1 VPTAYRPKGYGRF
14 IVMTIPADLVEAHSW
29 IKPGLQ
35 FKMKQGGNRV
45 ILEVNPGSFDAKTLK
60 SGNAVKLQVR
70 DIPEGIY
77 DIEVKDK
84 RIILTYI
91 EEGYVVQATKYLGDS
106 VRTTIPA
113 ALARKL
119 GIKSGDKFRVKV
131 VANRIV
137 FEPLGL
143 ENGKDLIPVS
153 REVKEKLEKLSGIT
167 GKSIEELVVA
177 LVEKYLEVK

>member
-14 IVMTIPADLVEAHSW
+14 VVMTIPADLIKAHSW
-29 IKPGLQ
+29 IKPSLQ
-35 FKMKQGGNRV
+35 FKMKQEVNRI
-45 ILEVNPGSFDAKTLK
+45 ILEVDPESFDAKTLK
-60 SGNAVKLQVR
+60 SGNAIKLQVR

-77 DIEVKDK
+77 DIEVEDE

-143 ENGKDLIPVS
+143 DNSKDLIPVS
-153 REVKEKLEKLSGIT
+153 RETKEKLKKIAEVI
-167 GKSIEELVVA
+167 GKSVEDLVAA